1 MRASIPAVS
10 SVREAA
16 VHAVEDGIGCAN
28 TTGGWRL
35 LGDTGERT
43 IESATGL
50 GPEAVVSDEFETLYE
65 STFTAVV
72 RFLYRKVWD
81 AERAEDLAQEVFVRA
96 LAHRPEKPRAWLF
109 AVAANLARDEARAA
123 VRRKR
128 HLTLLKGDPVA
139 QPAFEPSPEDRVER
153 EEEMAAVQDALN
165 ALTPRDRE
173 ILLLWDA
180 GLSYPEIAAQTG
192 LAVGAVGT
200 ALARA
205 RKRLVAAHERQHLGD
220 HAAHS

>member
-1 MRASIPAVS
+1 VDLACASLTV
-10 SVREAA
+10 
-16 VHAVEDGIGCAN
+16 
-28 TTGGWRL
+28 GWRP
-35 LGDTGERT
+35 LGVTCERDSQ
-43 IESATGL
+43 EGAGL
-50 GPEAVVSDEFETLYE
+50 GGPEAVVSDEFEALYE
-65 STFTAVV
+65 STYTAVV

-96 LAHRPEKPRAWLF
+96 LAHRPEKPRAWVF

-123 VRRKR
+123 VRRRR

-139 QPAFEPSPEDRVER
+139 QPAFEPSAEEQVEHD
-153 EEEMAAVQDALN
+153 EQVAAVRDALVT
-165 ALTPRDRE
+165 LTPRDRE

-200 ALARA
+200 TLARA